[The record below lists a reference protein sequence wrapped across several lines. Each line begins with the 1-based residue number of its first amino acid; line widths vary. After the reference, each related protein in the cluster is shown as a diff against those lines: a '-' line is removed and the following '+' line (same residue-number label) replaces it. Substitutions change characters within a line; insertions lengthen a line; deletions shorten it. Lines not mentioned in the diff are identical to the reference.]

1 MTATS
6 RIRRALPQRLST
18 STQRTAQ
25 LPRGLRDGFVGGA
38 TAERLAE
45 RVYGS
50 VPVGLVPGEEQPQPG
65 RSASR
70 GRAAANSSLLDEA
83 VATAKTATA
92 KQVEYEEKYIVEAKK
107 RKKFM
112 GELED
117 IRGNV
122 RVYARI
128 RPLSSTERAK
138 TEYFD
143 AEHPDGMCLRFPHP
157 ELGEVLEAENPQNH
171 GTFKPFKFN
180 QVFGPGSTQE
190 RVFQEVAPL
199 VERAMDGFN
208 VCVFAYGQSGR

>member
-1 MTATS
+1 MAEAQGS
-6 RIRRALPQRLST
+6 SGAAAAAL
-18 STQRTAQ
+18 TAQ
-25 LPRGLRDGFVGGA
+25 IEGL
-38 TAERLAE
+38 TTQLAE
-45 RVYGS
+45 RDVATQQLTEELGAMTS
-50 VPVGLVPGEEQPQPG
+50 KSAGLEAQMSNFDELRQKVT
-65 RSASR
+65 
-70 GRAAANSSLLDEA
+70 LLDEA

-143 AEHPDGMCLRFPHP
+143 AEHPDGMCLRFPPP
-157 ELGEVLEAENPQNH
+157 ELGEVLEAENPQNP

>member
-1 MTATS
+1 MAEAQGS
-6 RIRRALPQRLST
+6 SGAAAAAL
-18 STQRTAQ
+18 TAQ
-25 LPRGLRDGFVGGA
+25 IEGL
-38 TAERLAE
+38 TTQLAE
-45 RVYGS
+45 RDVATQQLTEELGAMTS
-50 VPVGLVPGEEQPQPG
+50 KSAGLEAQMSNFDELRQKVT
-65 RSASR
+65 
-70 GRAAANSSLLDEA
+70 LLDEA